1 MSTYSFNADR
11 NYGFTNGEMAGAAGT
26 TVIMLASPFIATA
39 AANGFIYGAP
49 VMSSANALIPAGMI
63 AGNMVFPGVGG
74 LAGGVAAATYFA
86 GYPLTR
92 ALVIGVG
99 AGVVEVAIGMIL
111 LELWVKGESNK

>member
-1 MSTYSFNADR
+1 MSTYSYNADR
-11 NYGFTNGEMAGAAGT
+11 NYGLTAGETAGAAGT
-26 TVIMLASPFIATA
+26 TVVMFASPFIATA
-39 AANGFIYGAP
+39 AVNGFIYGAP

-63 AGNMVFPGVGG
+63 AGNMVYPGIGG
-74 LAGGVAAATYFA
+74 LAGGIAAASYGA

-99 AGVVEVAIGMIL
+99 AGLVEVAIGLVL